1 VPSHVT
7 SRLPPAPSYQK
18 DTAQRLGVEDKCH
31 RPYSMAYRGYQPRL
45 GAANA
50 SCRRGGAIPNCCQ
63 TFVFLHSFMRSP
75 HIPTDLLWPR
85 GSVAMGF
92 CQKIFFRQIICV
104 EGGGPDPPPTK
115 LSLHF
120 GSTWS
125 RHGGGGPAL
134 GPLPGMRAGD
144 VEERQIPPTYP
155 GAKPPDA
162 FLARCEER
170 REWLFRGTKVK
181 SPGAFRSTSSRARIY
196 RE

>member
-1 VPSHVT
+1 LRISVTGPTAWLIGGTNQGWVPPMHPAGGEALFQTAARLSSFCTPSCAPLIYPPT
-7 SRLPPAPSYQK
+7 SFGLVGRSQWVSAKKSFS
-18 DTAQRLGVEDKCH
+18 DKLF
-31 RPYSMAYRGYQPRL
+31 AW
-45 GAANA
+45 
-50 SCRRGGAIPNCCQ
+50 RGGVQIP
-63 TFVFLHSFMRSP
+63 H
-75 HIPTDLLWPR
+75 
-85 GSVAMGF
+85 
-92 CQKIFFRQIICV
+92 
-104 EGGGPDPPPTK
+104 PPNFPCT
-115 LSLHF
+115 LAAP
-120 GSTWS
+120 GA
-125 RHGGGGPAL
+125 GMVV

>member
-1 VPSHVT
+1 MRISVTGPTAWLIGGTNQGWVPPMHPAGGEALFQT
-7 SRLPPAPSYQK
+7 AARLSSFCTPSCAPLIY
-18 DTAQRLGVEDKCH
+18 
-31 RPYSMAYRGYQPRL
+31 
-45 GAANA
+45 
-50 SCRRGGAIPNCCQ
+50 
-63 TFVFLHSFMRSP
+63 
-75 HIPTDLLWPR
+75 
-85 GSVAMGF
+85 
-92 CQKIFFRQIICV
+92 
-104 EGGGPDPPPTK
+104 PPT
-115 LSLHF
+115 SF
-120 GSTWS
+120 GLVVGRNGFLPKNLFPTNYL
-125 RHGGGGPAL
+125 RGGGGVQIPHPPNFPCTLAAPGAGMVV

>member
-1 VPSHVT
+1 MPSHVT

-104 EGGGPDPPPTK
+104 EGGGSRSPTYQTFLALWQHLEPAWWWGTRPGPPPRDA
-115 LSLHF
+115 
-120 GSTWS
+120 S
-125 RHGGGGPAL
+125 RRRGGTPDTAY
-134 GPLPGMRAGD
+134 LPGSKAARCL
-144 VEERQIPPTYP
+144 P
-155 GAKPPDA
+155 GA
-162 FLARCEER
+162 
-170 REWLFRGTKVK
+170 V
-181 SPGAFRSTSSRARIY
+181 
-196 RE
+196 

>member
-1 VPSHVT
+1 MRISVTGPTAWLIGGTNQGWVPPMHPAGGEALFQTAARLSSFCTPSCAPLIYPPT
-7 SRLPPAPSYQK
+7 SFGLVGRSQWVSAKRSFS
-18 DTAQRLGVEDKCH
+18 DKLFAW
-31 RPYSMAYRGYQPRL
+31 R
-45 GAANA
+45 
-50 SCRRGGAIPNCCQ
+50 
-63 TFVFLHSFMRSP
+63 
-75 HIPTDLLWPR
+75 
-85 GSVAMGF
+85 
-92 CQKIFFRQIICV
+92 
-104 EGGGPDPPPTK
+104 GGGPDPPPTK